1 MKKIHYIFIAF
12 ACSLFTACM
21 DGDWDEPTINKGI
34 LFGNNEITEDGLI
47 TIAELKADANYK
59 AAFENNG
66 CVLVTKDIKIKGRVT
81 GNDVGGNLYKQ
92 FALQDETGALI
103 IAVNQNGLNGFLA
116 EGQEILV
123 DMKGLYVGGYGS
135 TPEVGAP
142 FNGGIGRMSQYIWA
156 THFKL
161 IGTPNSQAVEAVDF
175 STIREDLMNGISNN
189 VGKLV
194 VLKNVTF
201 VTANGKNRLIDGST
215 SGSNYFSVQ
224 LDQFP
229 DIEIGPQNIYKVL
242 VRTSTYADFAAMVLP
257 YDTVTKKKVPCNI
270 YGIATRFNNDW
281 QINIRKTADIQLP
294 TAE

>member
-1 MKKIHYIFIAF
+1 MKKIHYLLLASVGLLF
-12 ACSLFTACM
+12 AACM
-21 DGDWDEPTINKGI
+21 NGDWDEPTFSEGAP
-34 LFGNNEITEDGLI
+34 FGNNEITEDGLI
-47 TIAELKADANYK
+47 TIAQLKADADYK
-59 AAFENNG
+59 EAFENNG

-103 IAVNQNGLNGFLA
+103 IAVNQGGLNGFLA

-123 DMKGLYVGGYGS
+123 DMKGLYVGGYGN
-135 TPEVGAP
+135 TPEVGTP
-142 FNGGIGRMSQYIWA
+142 YNGGVGRMSKDIWA

-161 IGTPNSQAVEAVDF
+161 IGEPDASALQPTDF
-175 STIREDLMNGISNN
+175 LTICNDIFVGKNDN

-201 VTANGKNRLIDGST
+201 VTANGKNRLIDGSA

-229 DIEIGPQNIYKVL
+229 DKSKGRDTYKVV
-242 VRTSTYADFAAMVLP
+242 VRTSSYADFAAMVLP
-257 YDTVTKKKVPCNI
+257 FDTENNKKVPCNI
-270 YGIATRFNNDW
+270 YGIATRYNNDW
-281 QINIRKTADIQLP
+281 QISIRKTADIQLLK
-294 TAE
+294 AE